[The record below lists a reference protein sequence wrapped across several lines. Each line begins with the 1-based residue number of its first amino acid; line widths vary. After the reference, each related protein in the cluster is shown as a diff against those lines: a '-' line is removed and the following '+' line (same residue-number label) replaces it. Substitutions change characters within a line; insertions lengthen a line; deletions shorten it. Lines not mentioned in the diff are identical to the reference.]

1 MIYENWH
8 VRLPEGGKEI
18 YYTDS
23 GANFHGDGQRYSVY
37 KYDNEE
43 TISNAFEWKNK
54 KDKNIEEEIKE
65 VLQYLKEENVK
76 IPEKYK
82 IDFNKKYKYIIKID
96 DHDDSKLYLI
106 YISDEK
112 RIYVIEN
119 IY

>member
-1 MIYENWH
+1 MTQVLEKK
-8 VRLPEGGKEI
+8 V
-18 YYTDS
+18 
-23 GANFHGDGQRYSVY
+23 
-37 KYDNEE
+37 
-43 TISNAFEWKNK
+43 ISFSPP
-54 KDKNIEEEIKE
+54 DIGEEEIKE

-82 IDFNKKYKYIIKID
+82 IDFNKKYKYIAKID

-112 RIYVIEN
+112 RIYIVEN